1 MSSWLAEWYYIFS
14 FNVVCLVHVQRNSTS
29 LILSTG
35 HTTIEASTL
44 EITSMNMQALIVTTA
59 CTLFNFCFLLA
70 SLSFIMMT

>member
-1 MSSWLAEWYYIFS
+1 
-14 FNVVCLVHVQRNSTS
+14 

-59 CTLFNFCFLLA
+59 CMLFNFCFLLA